1 MKRDDELLKIAQEIA
16 GDIYQEHGEE
26 VHGKINMQDARETV
40 ECYGYEGEE
49 LEKISRYLVVEMEG
63 FLE

>member
-1 MKRDDELLKIAQEIA
+1 MKRDNELLKIAQEIA
-16 GDIYQEHGEE
+16 QDIYEEHGEE
-26 VHGKINMQDARETV
+26 VHGTIDIQSARETV

-49 LEKISRYLVVEMEG
+49 LENISRYLVVEMEG